1 MRRFQCW
8 IPLVDFFDAFTGLM
22 QMLLFFLL
30 GLLAFPSQLPI
41 GAEHPWVGKQIREG
55 DTVVLGDEGYA
66 DHQDILLKEI
76 TITPEHR
83 CAIKGFL
90 RQSFIKIQ
98 LL

>member
-1 MRRFQCW
+1 MFSGGMEIEVKMKKRKILIAMLSVFIAVFPTACGNPDSSESGNKK
-8 IPLVDFFDAFTGLM
+8 PLASFGNLWEMKAGESD
-22 QMLLFFLL
+22 
-30 GLLAFPSQLPI
+30 
-41 GAEHPWVGKQIREG
+41 GK
-55 DTVVLGDEGYA
+55 A
-66 DHQDILLKEI
+66 DILLKEI